1 MRTGSRRFS
10 PGFDGVHR
18 GCASQS
24 EKQRRGAKFCE
35 LAEEVR
41 LGTSGLSQVFAR
53 LLWCPYGLRE
63 PERKLA

>member
-35 LAEEVR
+35 LAEGMGFEP
-41 LGTSGLSQVFAR
+41 TIGL
-53 LLWCPYGLRE
+53 
-63 PERKLA
+63 